1 MLWIKASDRIQTCKE
16 VKLFLH
22 ADSLVPGD
30 LYLHHRQSIFFSCLL
45 TDDYWPDYIEKNDN
59 SAIVYTKIPCILRDE
74 DARSTWAV
82 PGTTNEFIRE
92 YRWTNDAGEVII
104 SRSTNPITYT
114 ISMYIP
120 ITHHHYQ
127 CKDFCTIFTQVTQE
141 LATCIFIFFPKLYS
155 NRKNNWYGQLLDH
168 SSYLREC
175 LLKCCAFKIYPCYST
190 F

>member
-1 MLWIKASDRIQTCKE
+1 MRWIKASDRIQTCNE
-16 VKLFLH
+16 VKQFLH

-30 LYLHHRQSIFFSCLL
+30 LYLHHRQSIFFSCLF

-59 SAIVYTKIPCILRDE
+59 SAITYTKIPCILRDE

-104 SRSTNPITYT
+104 SRSVNPITYT

-120 ITHHHYQ
+120 IIHYHYQ
-127 CKDFCTIFTQVTQE
+127 CKDFCTIFIQVE
-141 LATCIFIFFPKLYS
+141 LATCIFIFYNIQS
-155 NRKNNWYGQLLDH
+155 
-168 SSYLREC
+168 
-175 LLKCCAFKIYPCYST
+175 
-190 F
+190 

>member
-1 MLWIKASDRIQTCKE
+1 MRWEEKTLLCPNNSFYERFEQHHIWFAHSHLSMRWIKASDRIQTCKE

-22 ADSLVPGD
+22 ANSLVPGD
-30 LYLHHRQSIFFSCLL
+30 LYLHHRQSIFFSCLF

-104 SRSTNPITYT
+104 SRSVNPITYT
-114 ISMYIP
+114 ISKYTYI
-120 ITHHHYQ
+120 TRDQSKH
-127 CKDFCTIFTQVTQE
+127 FCTF
-141 LATCIFIFFPKLYS
+141 L
-155 NRKNNWYGQLLDH
+155 
-168 SSYLREC
+168 
-175 LLKCCAFKIYPCYST
+175 
-190 F
+190 